1 MQYDNE
7 SHAIKIFTYI
17 AVDELEKSGLSSS
30 VGTDQ
35 SQPGV
40 EVEAE
45 FEVLVDPGGL
55 VVVSETDVLKKEF
68 DISSN

>member
-1 MQYDNE
+1 MSYA
-7 SHAIKIFTYI
+7 SKPFTYI
-17 AVDELEKSGLSSS
+17 AVDELEKSGLPSS

>member
-7 SHAIKIFTYI
+7 SRAIKTFTYI
-17 AVDELEKSGLSSS
+17 AVDELEKSGLPSS

-40 EVEAE
+40 KVEAE
-45 FEVLVDPGGL
+45 FEVLVDPGGF
-55 VVVSETDVLKKEF
+55 VVVSETDVLKIEF
-68 DISSN
+68 WY

>member
-7 SHAIKIFTYI
+7 SHAIKTFTYI

-30 VGTDQ
+30 IGTDQ

-55 VVVSETDVLKKEF
+55 VVVSETDVLKK
-68 DISSN
+68 D